1 MIGGSFHSPTEG
13 KYIPFGMFC
22 SPAMPVAY
30 AQFSLGAPKHLTAFL
45 LIFCMPYG
53 MQNIFL
59 SNFGDFAEKFRPV
72 TDSV

>member
-1 MIGGSFHSPTEG
+1 
-13 KYIPFGMFC
+13 
-22 SPAMPVAY
+22 MPVAY